1 MVCVGLPS
9 PQQVWSHGTN
19 SFAQFSEAIQDESIT
34 AIEADIV
41 LGRDTSAR
49 YCDTVVPIMAHPPS
63 TESDL
68 SAATFLDEA
77 TKSKKAKRRLTKHL
91 KLDFKEFDAV
101 EPTLEVFKNLKVD
114 NNGKIVYLNADV
126 LEGPG
131 KSSVDINVP
140 ADAFVNKCL
149 ELMTSDDDSSSAS
162 YAFSLGF
169 KVEVHSPW
177 GHTDDHLREMASVVI
192 RNNLIGRSRGVVL
205 AINARLLYKNTQP
218 FEHFLLEFPEIQILV
233 WTGSTE
239 PPISGRKVAFIRNRF
254 ATGGHCDRVGFDCK
268 IAETYLHGLMWDV
281 LVDVYGMYSFLC
293 KILAVAFSLASYKPK
308 DS

>member
-1 MVCVGLPS
+1 MVCAGLPS

-34 AIEADIV
+34 AIEADIL

-149 ELMTSDDDSSSAS
+149 EMITSDVSSPFKLLVVIAISDPHCPFSLSLACTRQQDDSSSAS

-177 GHTDDHLREMASVVI
+177 GHTDDHLREMASVVM
-192 RNNLIGRSRGVVL
+192 RNNLIGRSRGERRHSG
-205 AINARLLYKNTQP
+205 IN
-218 FEHFLLEFPEIQILV
+218 
-233 WTGSTE
+233 
-239 PPISGRKVAFIRNRF
+239 
-254 ATGGHCDRVGFDCK
+254 
-268 IAETYLHGLMWDV
+268 
-281 LVDVYGMYSFLC
+281 
-293 KILAVAFSLASYKPK
+293 
-308 DS
+308 